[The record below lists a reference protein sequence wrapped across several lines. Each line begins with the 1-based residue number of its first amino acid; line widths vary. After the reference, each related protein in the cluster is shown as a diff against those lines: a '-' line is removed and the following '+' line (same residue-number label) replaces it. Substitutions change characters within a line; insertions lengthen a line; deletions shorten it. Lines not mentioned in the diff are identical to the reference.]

1 MNRTL
6 ILASSL
12 VASFLLASSIALVPY
27 FSGNN
32 AVHAQETEDQGQ
44 DQGQGEVKHVTLIAS
59 EKEVQVAPDNA
70 LHPGGITYNAMVFNG
85 TIPGPVISI
94 DQGDTLNITLK
105 NEGQTIHS
113 LDFHAGYGPGK
124 ALSGSVK
131 PGEEKTWSL
140 TGEFPGVFMYH
151 CGADGLNGVWEHIS
165 NGMYGGIVVH
175 PTDEEP
181 AKEFYLVFSELYNNA
196 DQGPFVGSNG
206 TGGFDIGKFIS
217 KNPDLVLTNGMSHKY
232 VPAVG
237 EVNKLELNKDAEI
250 FKVKPGELTRWYIV
264 NPGPN
269 DGVSF
274 HFISGMLS
282 VRDGSN
288 EGNNGF
294 GTQDMNDETWWI
306 PPGSASVIESTFP
319 DPGVYVG
326 VDHAMA
332 DVVKGGALAIL
343 AVDNSTA
350 TDHPEGTCVAPKG
363 DGVVCTEQPA
373 ETAEG
378 AGNQTEAQAEGET
391 GENGNG
397 DGANG
402 AGNEGNGNGESE
414 VTQNAT
420 MLNASS
426 SNMTGNGTMMSG
438 NMSGNSTMG
447 GNQSTTSGP
456 TVVIT
461 PGSSSP
467 SNAKFF
473 DPPKLTVSKGTTV
486 TWKNGDSTM
495 HTVTSGS
502 AQGGESGTVFDS
514 SYLTG
519 GKTFQHT
526 FSDAGTFDYYCT
538 LHPYMKGQVVV
549 N

>member
-1 MNRTL
+1 M
-6 ILASSL
+6 
-12 VASFLLASSIALVPY
+12 
-27 FSGNN
+27 
-32 AVHAQETEDQGQ
+32 
-44 DQGQGEVKHVTLIAS
+44 
-59 EKEVQVAPDNA
+59 
-70 LHPGGITYNAMVFNG
+70 YNAMVFNG

-113 LDFHAGYGPGK
+113 LDFHAGFGPSK
-124 ALSGSVK
+124 AVSGSVK

-151 CGADGLNGVWEHIS
+151 CGADGLNGVWEHIA

-181 AKEFYLVFSELYNNA
+181 AKEFYLVFSEIYNNA

-206 TGGFDIGKFIS
+206 TGAFDIGKFIS

-288 EGNNGF
+288 EANNGF

-319 DPGVYVG
+319 EAGLYVG

-332 DVVKGGALAIL
+332 DVVKGGAF
-343 AVDNSTA
+343 AVMASENSTA
-350 TDHPEGTCVAPKG
+350 TDHPEGTCVPAKG
-363 DGVVCTEQPA
+363 EGVVCAEVQAT

-378 AGNQTEAQAEGET
+378 AENQTEAAAEAEAET
-391 GENGNG
+391 GDNGNGGGANGNG
-397 DGANG
+397 D
-402 AGNEGNGNGESE
+402 EGNGNGESE

-420 MLNASS
+420 MLNTTG
-426 SNMTGNGTMMSG
+426 SNTTGNGTMMT
-438 NMSGNSTMG
+438 GNSTAAS
-447 GNQSTTSGP
+447 GNEIDIS
-456 TVVIT
+456 
-461 PGSSSP
+461 PGSSAP
-467 SNAKFF
+467 SNAKFYE
-473 DPPKLTVSKGTTV
+473 PPTLTVPAGTTV
-486 TWKNGDSTM
+486 TWKNTDSTL

-502 AQGGESGTVFDS
+502 AETGVSGTEFDS
-514 SYLTG
+514 SYLAG

-526 FSDAGTFDYYCT
+526 FSSAGTFDYYCT
-538 LHPYMKGQVVV
+538 LHPFMKGQVIV

>member
-44 DQGQGEVKHVTLIAS
+44 GQVKHVTLIAS

-70 LHPGGITYNAMVFNG
+70 LHPGGIMYNAMVFNG

-113 LDFHAGYGPGK
+113 LDFHAGFGPSK
-124 ALSGSVK
+124 AVSGSVK

-151 CGADGLNGVWEHIS
+151 CGADGLNGVWEHIA

-181 AKEFYLVFSELYNNA
+181 AKEFYMVFSEIYNSA

-206 TGGFDIGKFIS
+206 TGAFDIGKFIS
-217 KNPDLVLTNGMSHKY
+217 KNPDLALTNGMAHKY

-250 FKVKPGELTRWYIV
+250 FQVTPGELTRWYIV

-274 HFISGMLS
+274 HFISGILS

-288 EGNNGF
+288 EANNGF

-319 DPGVYVG
+319 EAGLYVG

-332 DVVKGGALAIL
+332 DVVKGGAF
-343 AVDNSTA
+343 AVMASENSTA
-350 TDHPEGTCVAPKG
+350 TDHPEGTCVPAKG
-363 DGVVCTEQPA
+363 EGVVCAEVEDT

-378 AGNQTEAQAEGET
+378 AENQTEAEAGEDAAGGTQTETEDGDGAGENQTETEDGDGAGEGAND
-391 GENGNG
+391 ENGN
-397 DGANG
+397 
-402 AGNEGNGNGESE
+402 
-414 VTQNAT
+414 
-420 MLNASS
+420 
-426 SNMTGNGTMMSG
+426 
-438 NMSGNSTMG
+438 
-447 GNQSTTSGP
+447 
-456 TVVIT
+456 
-461 PGSSSP
+461 
-467 SNAKFF
+467 
-473 DPPKLTVSKGTTV
+473 
-486 TWKNGDSTM
+486 
-495 HTVTSGS
+495 
-502 AQGGESGTVFDS
+502 
-514 SYLTG
+514 
-519 GKTFQHT
+519 
-526 FSDAGTFDYYCT
+526 
-538 LHPYMKGQVVV
+538 
-549 N
+549 

>member
-1 MNRTL
+1 MNRSL
-6 ILASSL
+6 LLASSL
-12 VASFLLASSIALVPY
+12 IASFLLASSIAFVPY

-32 AVHAQETEDQGQ
+32 LVHAQETEDQN
-44 DQGQGEVKHVTLIAS
+44 QGEVKHVTLIAS
-59 EKEVQVAPDNA
+59 EKQLQVAPDNA
-70 LHPGGITYNAMVFNG
+70 LHPGGVTYNAMVFNG

-94 DQGDTLNITLK
+94 DQGDTLNITLV

-113 LDFHAGYGPGK
+113 LDFHAGFGPGK
-124 ALSGSVK
+124 AVSGSVQ
-131 PGEEKTWSL
+131 PGESKTWSL

-151 CGADGLNGVWEHIS
+151 CGADGLNGVWEHIA

-181 AKEFYLVFSELYNNA
+181 AKEFYMVFSELYGA
-196 DQGPFVGSNG
+196 NG
-206 TGGFDIGKFIS
+206 TGTGTFNMPQFLT
-217 KNPDLVLTNGMSHKY
+217 KNPDLVLTNGMAHKY

-237 EVNKLELNKDAEI
+237 EVNKLELNKEAEI
-250 FKVKPGELTRWYIV
+250 FQVTPGELTRWYIV

-288 EGNNGF
+288 AGNTGF

-319 DPGVYVG
+319 DPGLYVG

-332 DVVKGGALAIL
+332 DVVKGGAFAVLASEN
-343 AVDNSTA
+343 ATA
-350 TDHPEGTCVAPKG
+350 TDHPEGTCVSPKG
-363 DGVVCTEQPA
+363 EGVVCAAPA
-373 ETAEG
+373 EAEAAAEG
-378 AGNQTEAQAEGET
+378 EGAAEGEEGNQTATGDDNEEAND
-391 GENGNG
+391 ENGG
-397 DGANG
+397 EDGNDA
-402 AGNEGNGNGESE
+402 ENGESE

-420 MLNASS
+420 MANTTGG
-426 SNMTGNGTMMSG
+426 NTTGNGTMMA
-438 NMSGNSTMG
+438 GNST
-447 GNQSTTSGP
+447 TAASGYE
-456 TVVIT
+456 IDIA
-461 PGSSSP
+461 PGSSAP
-467 SNAKFF
+467 SSAKFYE
-473 DPPKLTVSKGTTV
+473 PPALTVPAGSTV
-486 TWKNGDSTM
+486 TWKNSDSTL

-502 AQGGESGTVFDS
+502 AESGVSGTEFDS
-514 SYLTG
+514 SYLAG

-526 FSDAGTFDYYCT
+526 FSSAGTFDYYCT
-538 LHPYMKGQVVV
+538 LHPFMKGQVIV

>member
-1 MNRTL
+1 MNRSL
-6 ILASSL
+6 LLASSL
-12 VASFLLASSIALVPY
+12 IASFLLASSIAFVPY
-27 FSGNN
+27 FSANN
-32 AVHAQETEDQGQ
+32 VVHAQETENQN
-44 DQGQGEVKHVTLIAS
+44 QGEVKHVTLIAS
-59 EKEVQVAPDNA
+59 EKQVQVAPDNA
-70 LHPGGITYNAMVFNG
+70 LHPGGIMYNAMVFNG

-113 LDFHAGYGPGK
+113 LDFHAGFGPGK

-131 PGEEKTWSL
+131 PGESKTWSL
-140 TGEFPGVFMYH
+140 TGEFPGVFLYH

-175 PTDEEP
+175 PTNEEP
-181 AKEFYLVFSELYNNA
+181 AKEFYMVFSEIYNNA
-196 DQGPFVGSNG
+196 DKGPFVGSNG
-206 TGGFDIGKFIS
+206 TGSFDIGKFIS
-217 KNPDLVLTNGMSHKY
+217 DNPDLVLTNGMSHKY

-288 EGNNGF
+288 TANNGF
-294 GTQDMNDETWWI
+294 GTQDINDETWWI

-326 VDHAMA
+326 VDHAMK
-332 DVVKGGALAIL
+332 DVVKGGAFAVLAME
-343 AVDNSTA
+343 NSTA
-350 TDHPEGTCVAPKG
+350 TDHPQGTCVSPKG
-363 DGVVCTEQPA
+363 EGVVCAPA
-373 ETAEG
+373 AEAEG
-378 AGNQTEAQAEGET
+378 AAPADNQTAASEDNDTNDGAND
-391 GENGNG
+391 ENGN
-397 DGANG
+397 DG
-402 AGNEGNGNGESE
+402 GNEAQNDESE

-420 MLNASS
+420 MLNTTGG
-426 SNMTGNGTMMSG
+426 NMTGNGTMMA
-438 NMSGNSTMG
+438 GNSTAT
-447 GNQSTTSGP
+447 GNE
-456 TVVIT
+456 IDIA
-461 PGSSSP
+461 PGSSAP
-467 SNAKFF
+467 SNTKFYE
-473 DPPKLTVSKGTTV
+473 PATLTVPAGTTV
-486 TWKNGDSTM
+486 TWKNLDSTL

-502 AQGGESGTVFDS
+502 AETGVSGTEFDS
-514 SYLTG
+514 SYLAG

-526 FSDAGTFDYYCT
+526 FSSAGTFDYYCT
-538 LHPYMKGQVVV
+538 LHPFMKGQVVV

>member
-1 MNRTL
+1 MTRSL

-12 VASFLLASSIALVPY
+12 VASFLLVSSIALVPY

-32 AVHAQETEDQGQ
+32 AIHAQETEDQGQ
-44 DQGQGEVKHVTLIAS
+44 GEVKQVTLIAS
-59 EKEVQVAPDNA
+59 ETQVQVAPDNA
-70 LHPGGITYNAMVFNG
+70 LHPGGIMYNAMVFNG

-124 ALSGSVK
+124 AISGSVN
-131 PGEEKTWSL
+131 PGESKTWSL

-151 CGADGLNGVWEHIS
+151 CGADGLNGVWEHIA

-181 AKEFYLVFSELYNNA
+181 AKEFYMVFSELYNSA

-206 TGGFDIGKFIS
+206 TGSFDIGKFIS
-217 KNPDLVLTNGMSHKY
+217 NNPDLVLTNGMAHKY

-237 EVNKLELNKDAEI
+237 EVNKLELNKEAEI
-250 FKVKPGELTRWYIV
+250 FQVTPGELTRWYIV

-288 EGNNGF
+288 TENTGF

-319 DPGVYVG
+319 EAGVYVG

-332 DVVKGGALAIL
+332 DVVKGGAFAVL

-350 TDHPEGTCVAPKG
+350 TDHPEGTCVAAKG
-363 DGVVCTEQPA
+363 EGVVCTEQPA
-373 ETAEG
+373 ETESA
-378 AGNQTEAQAEGET
+378 EAQPEAEGEAETET
-391 GENGNG
+391 GKNGNG
-397 DGANG
+397 DAANG
-402 AGNEGNGNGESE
+402 NGNGNGESE

-420 MLNASS
+420 MLNTTGG
-426 SNMTGNGTMMSG
+426 NMTGNGTMMAANSTAAGNQTASSG
-438 NMSGNSTMG
+438 NE
-447 GNQSTTSGP
+447 
-456 TVVIT
+456 VIIAQ
-461 PGSSSP
+461 GSSAPTSAEFYVP
-467 SNAKFF
+467 TT
-473 DPPKLTVSKGTTV
+473 LTVPTGTTV
-486 TWKNGDSTM
+486 TWKNADSTL

-502 AQGGESGTVFDS
+502 AESGESGTVFDS
-514 SYLTG
+514 SYMAA
-519 GKTFQHT
+519 GKTFPWT
-526 FSDAGTFDYYCT
+526 FSTAGTFDYYCT
-538 LHPYMKGQVVV
+538 LHPFMKGQVVV